1 MEELDYKN
9 IDIKSLEFSLSEGEK
24 LLKTKI
30 ETSSELTSRALV
42 YTNSSLG
49 LLIALL
55 GYTVAN
61 QPSGLMLI
69 ESLVAFGFLLSVLS
83 LSYNTYSLYKISPI
97 GNYPFNVITN
107 EICNYAKED
116 SYKYMVYQTC
126 KNVQLSIEEN
136 AVINQS
142 KVDKISEIEKRIK
155 IGLIALI
162 SIAFIYWFIY
172 QF

>member
-1 MEELDYKN
+1 
-9 IDIKSLEFSLSEGEK
+9 
-24 LLKTKI
+24 
-30 ETSSELTSRALV
+30 
-42 YTNSSLG
+42 
-49 LLIALL
+49 
-55 GYTVAN
+55 
-61 QPSGLMLI
+61 
-69 ESLVAFGFLLSVLS
+69 
-83 LSYNTYSLYKISPI
+83 
-97 GNYPFNVITN
+97 
-107 EICNYAKED
+107 
-116 SYKYMVYQTC
+116 MVYQTC

>member
-83 LSYNTYSLYKISPI
+83 LSYNT
-97 GNYPFNVITN
+97 
-107 EICNYAKED
+107 
-116 SYKYMVYQTC
+116 
-126 KNVQLSIEEN
+126 
-136 AVINQS
+136 
-142 KVDKISEIEKRIK
+142 
-155 IGLIALI
+155 
-162 SIAFIYWFIY
+162 WFIRLVKMYNY
-172 QF
+172 QLKKTL